1 MGVDISS
8 SIANLSVGMN
18 MAKAKTQVS
27 VNLLDK
33 VMTESADLAVAMLD
47 MLPSTSVSEIGGL
60 LDTRA

>member
-1 MGVDISS
+1 MGVDVSS

-18 MAKAKTQVS
+18 MAKEKTQVS

-33 VMTESADLAVAMLD
+33 VMTESADLAISMLD
-47 MLPSTSVSEIGGL
+47 MLPTAAPNEIGGF

>member
-18 MAKAKTQVS
+18 MAKVKTQVS

-33 VMTESADLAVAMLD
+33 IITQSADLAVTMLD
-47 MLPSTSVSEIGGL
+47 ILPPTSVSEIGGL

>member
-18 MAKAKTQVS
+18 MAKLKTQVS

-33 VMTESADLAVAMLD
+33 VMTESADLAISMLD
-47 MLPSTSVSEIGGL
+47 MLPPTSISEIGGI